1 MSVQTTVLENGRWI
15 TRYVDPYHV
24 RAQNTEMPRKEPS
37 QPSINLPK
45 PPSLGILTKTLVRSS
60 VINRIIPARIRHKAK
75 NDVLFISANSVAIK
89 EAQGDYTLREIVTMT
104 DFDSTIKSARI
115 IGERRKLTNYDESY
129 NTLKEDHWLNDVHSD
144 DIYTNEDDAMDRQE
158 LPPHI
163 LVLAL
168 ESNRLV
174 FVCVISGK
182 SEVPE
187 LLSSQKAL
195 PALPSPL
202 QGLGEL
208 IAVDPECVASPM
220 QYRNKV
226 LTSLAPEQWL
236 LLLVKGDSTYT
247 H

>member
-24 RAQNTEMPRKEPS
+24 RAQNTDTPRKEQS
-37 QPSINLPK
+37 QPSISLAK
-45 PPSLGILTKTLVRSS
+45 TPSLGILTKTLVRSP
-60 VINRIIPARIRHKAK
+60 VINRIIPARIRHMAK

-89 EAQGDYTLREIVTMT
+89 EAQGDYTLREVVTMN

-115 IGERRKLTNYDESY
+115 IGERRKLTNYDDSY
-129 NTLKEDHWLNDVHSD
+129 NTLRDTHWQKD
-144 DIYTNEDDAMDRQE
+144 DYPDEFYTNEDDTMNPRE

-174 FVCVISGK
+174 FTCAITGK
-182 SEVPE
+182 SDKPE
-187 LLSSQKAL
+187 ILSSQKAL
-195 PALPSPL
+195 PALPSAL

-208 IAVDPECVASPM
+208 IAVDPQCVASPM
-220 QYRNKV
+220 PHRIRF

-236 LLLVKGDSTYT
+236 SLLMKGESTYT
-247 H
+247 R